1 VQDGE
6 VLLTGKV
13 FQVVHRVQVA
23 PDGKTFARQIIRH
36 PGAVVLLPL
45 LDDGRVVLI
54 RNYRVAAGERLIELP
69 AGTLD
74 PGEEPL
80 QTARRELAEE
90 TGYQARRLEL
100 LTTFYSSP
108 GILDERMHLFLA
120 TGLTPGPPDLQEG
133 EDIESLALPWQE
145 AMAMVRGGAI
155 RDGKTLAGLLY
166 YHAFGTGEEVYKG
179 TVPRVPSGR
188 NR

>member
-1 VQDGE
+1 MQDGE

-13 FQVVHRVQVA
+13 FQVVHRVQVTA
-23 PDGKTFARQIIRH
+23 DGKTHARQIIRH

-54 RNYRVAAGERLIELP
+54 QNYRVAAGQRLIELP

-74 PGEEPL
+74 PGEEPP
-80 QTARRELAEE
+80 QAAGRELAEE

-120 TGLTPGPPDLQEG
+120 TGLTPGPTDLQGG
-133 EDIESLALPWQE
+133 EDIQPLVLAWHE
-145 AMAMVRGGAI
+145 AMEMARNGEI
-155 RDGKTLAGLLY
+155 RDAKTLVGLLY
-166 YHAFGTGEEVYKG
+166 YHTFQ
-179 TVPRVPSGR
+179 VPKLPKS
-188 NR
+188 